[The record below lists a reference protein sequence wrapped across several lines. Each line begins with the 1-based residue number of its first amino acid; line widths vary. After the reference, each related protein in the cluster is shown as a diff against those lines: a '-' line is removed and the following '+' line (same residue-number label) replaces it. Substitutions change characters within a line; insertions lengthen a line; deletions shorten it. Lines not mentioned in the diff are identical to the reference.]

1 MSPKVD
7 GMALDVIQFG
17 RGPEG
22 ISVPTPPPSIS
33 ERIAEDLIEQV
44 RSGQLRPGDR
54 IPSTARLMAQY
65 ECSVSPVRDAV
76 RDLKS
81 RELLVGAQGRAV
93 FVADPL
99 PKWINVSST

>member
-1 MSPKVD
+1 MSPEVEVM
-7 GMALDVIQFG
+7 GLDVIKSG

-22 ISVPTPPPSIS
+22 ITVPIPPSIS

-44 RSGQLRPGDR
+44 RSGQLRPRDR
-54 IPSTARLMAQY
+54 IPSTAQLMAQY

-81 RELLVGAQGRAV
+81 RGLLVGAQGRAV

-99 PKWINVSST
+99 PDWIS